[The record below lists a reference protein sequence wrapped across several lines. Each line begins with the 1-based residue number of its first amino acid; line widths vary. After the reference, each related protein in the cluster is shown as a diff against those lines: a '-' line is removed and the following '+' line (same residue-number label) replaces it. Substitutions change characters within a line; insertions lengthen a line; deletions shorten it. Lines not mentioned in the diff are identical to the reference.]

1 MPEVIDAQLA
11 FSTGKLNIR
20 YQDIMGND
28 QEKQVINLVKKMGYE
43 INPESLSVEKV
54 GKQNFKNRLVYMLRH
69 NYSTSMLLSGL
80 ALIIAWLTILL
91 NIPESAVLSVFII
104 GIAAGIYR
112 PALTGW
118 YTLHTLHELD
128 MNALMVIAVI
138 GATITGEYQEALAV
152 VFLFSLGNF
161 LQVYTFDKTRNSIRT
176 LMDLSPREALVRRNG
191 REYKIPVTEL
201 EIGDLV
207 IIAPGETIAADG
219 LVVSGSSTVNQA
231 AITGESVPV
240 FKDPDSEVFAGTINQ
255 YGALVIK
262 VTREYKNTTLQRIIT
277 MVEEA
282 QSERAPS
289 QQLIDR
295 FARYYTPAVI
305 VLAIMIAVMPPL
317 LMNQPWDHWIYMAL
331 AVLLVACPCALVI
344 STPVSIVSAIG
355 NAARQG
361 VLIKGG
367 SYLEELGN
375 LSVIAFDKTGTLTEG
390 KLEVV
395 DLISLSDT
403 GVDELLA
410 VAAGI
415 ENRSEH
421 PLASGIVSKAKS
433 TAINIPPVSDF
444 QAVPGKGASGIIN
457 KQRYYIGN
465 LRYFESLNF
474 DTRNHMEQ
482 IAGLQNEGKTVV
494 LTGNQSNITGII
506 SLMDKLRPDIAY
518 VTAALR
524 KAGIKQII
532 MLTGDNRQVAET
544 TAINSGLDNYYA
556 ELLPDDKLKVIEQLL
571 AENRV
576 AMVGDGI
583 NDAPALARATV
594 GIAMGTAGTDVA
606 LETADIALMSD
617 DLSRLPFAIRLSRQT
632 LRIIKQNIAFS
643 LLFKTAILLMIIPGL
658 LTMWLAVVGDVG
670 TSILVTLNGMRLL
683 KKT

>member
-1 MPEVIDAQLA
+1 
-11 FSTGKLNIR
+11 
-20 YQDIMGND
+20 
-28 QEKQVINLVKKMGYE
+28 
-43 INPESLSVEKV
+43 
-54 GKQNFKNRLVYMLRH
+54 
-69 NYSTSMLLSGL
+69 
-80 ALIIAWLTILL
+80 
-91 NIPESAVLSVFII
+91 
-104 GIAAGIYR
+104 
-112 PALTGW
+112 
-118 YTLHTLHELD
+118 
-128 MNALMVIAVI
+128 
-138 GATITGEYQEALAV
+138 
-152 VFLFSLGNF
+152 
-161 LQVYTFDKTRNSIRT
+161 
-176 LMDLSPREALVRRNG
+176 MDLSPREALVRRNG